1 MQILLTSVA
10 GLTLFGNAMQRLHT
24 GRHFHSLNIP
34 WACLSIL
41 LLGGCVTQSTE
52 ESARSLDD
60 KQEVQEIVGASKVID
75 CQIINREWIIPGD
88 VKQASIVRS
97 EQNSALVY
105 QAFLRSGPRTVY
117 QPLTPGFSFDG
128 DGFAVGTKDAP
139 NVMDFRAYQDMKK
152 NMWTLSRVKGKDS
165 ETYRGMVEASIGR
178 ENYRI
183 VLPTPNNQSV
193 LQIWPTLPIYNNVVN
208 VVVRSVTNDD
218 AGGIDADDSS
228 TFFWYRV
235 EANKNSAKLMGRYT
249 SQKLDLRPSGF
260 LMLDRTGEPIAVS
273 VIRNLSA
280 LGSSDS
286 MPMNEPSRISF
297 LRIFSANVQER
308 VIFTAKGHLTG
319 LHVSNPIYPGIH
331 LAWSFAPARS
341 ARKYIQSTSFN
352 SRTLPEAIFSR
363 NPIKIQEP
371 LLATE
376 VSYEA
381 NDPELL
387 FTPTR
392 TGFVP
397 VLGWWGQ
404 LEKDSAV
411 VLFPV
416 TKGFR
421 KSGSTVLKSP
431 DGVSLGLNFTP
442 SLAILP
448 PRSFRRVMSFKA
460 APTAIEKNII
470 IFSNRDDS
478 AELKKESQ
486 LFPCAF

>member
-1 MQILLTSVA
+1 MFGNTMQILHMRRYIHALIA
-10 GLTLFGNAMQRLHT
+10 PL
-24 GRHFHSLNIP
+24 
-34 WACLSIL
+34 ACLLSL
-41 LLGGCVTQSTE
+41 LLGSCVTQSNE
-52 ESARSLDD
+52 QSVRSPED
-60 KQEVQEIVGASKVID
+60 KQEAQEIIGASKVID

-88 VKQASIVRS
+88 VKQASIVRN
-97 EQNSALVY
+97 EQNTALVY

-128 DGFAVGTKDAP
+128 DGFAVGLKDAP
-139 NVMDFRAYQDMKK
+139 NVMDFRTYQDMQK
-152 NMWTLSRVKGKDS
+152 NLWTLSRVKNRDS
-165 ETYRGMVEASIGR
+165 EIYRAMVEASIGK
-178 ENYRI
+178 ENYRF
-183 VLPTPNNQSV
+183 VLPTPANQSV
-193 LQIWPTLPIYNNVVN
+193 LQVWPTLPIFNNTIN
-208 VVVRSVTNDD
+208 VIVRSVTNDD
-218 AGGIDADDSS
+218 GGGIDADESS
-228 TFFWYRV
+228 RFFWYRV
-235 EANKNSAKLMGRYT
+235 DARTNATKLVGRYI

-260 LMLDRTGEPIAVS
+260 LALERTGEPIAVS
-273 VIRNLSA
+273 IIRNLSS

-297 LRIFSANVQER
+297 LRIFSSNIQER
-308 VIFTAKGHLTG
+308 VIFAAKGNLTG
-319 LHVSNPIYPGIH
+319 LHVSNPVYPGIH

-352 SRTLPEAIFSR
+352 SRVLPESIFSR
-363 NPIKIQEP
+363 GPIKIQEP
-371 LLATE
+371 MLATE

-421 KSGSTVLKSP
+421 TSNSKQLKGP
-431 DGVSLGLNFTP
+431 DGLSLGINFTP

-448 PRSFRRVMSFKA
+448 PKSFRRVMSFKA
-460 APTAIEKNII
+460 APSAVEKNII
-470 IFSNRDDS
+470 VFSDRDDS